1 MIDQKREN
9 LLNLALA
16 ATEVERRRVPE
27 LSAGYNASGKTW
39 EIIVQYQGDLAFL
52 EGQGVRVTLLLFSS
66 AILLVPE
73 SLMDYVTELP
83 QITYLEKPK
92 PLFFAD
98 AFARSVSCISP
109 VQEGISGLYGDG
121 VLLAC
126 IDSGVD
132 YAHPDFCASDGT
144 SRIAL
149 LWDQT
154 IPGNPPMGYALGS
167 VYTRRQINEALAAS
181 SPTERF
187 ALVPSRDVTG
197 HGTAVLGIAA
207 GNGRS
212 SADGAM
218 RGVAPEATLVVVK
231 LGNPDPAD
239 LPRTSQLLQ
248 AVDFCVRYALLVE
261 RPLVINLSFGN
272 NYGSHSGE
280 SLLETYLNAV
290 SNLGQHV
297 ICIGAGNEG
306 DTGRHYAGNLKSD
319 RKSAGQTQTV
329 RATSDPAATAA
340 VSATTI
346 RTIHTMSAMPN
357 LCTPP
362 AVSATADRSV
372 SVEIQVGAYESS
384 FSLQIWKVYGD
395 EISIELISPGGIR
408 SGTLSPILGT
418 ARLTLGSTEL
428 LLFYGMPSPYS
439 QAQEIYLS
447 FQGAGNHLSVENGI
461 WTLRLIPGRLISG
474 SFDLWLPGGNAIG
487 PQTRFFSPTTD
498 TTLTIPS
505 TARSS
510 ITVGAYDPRLSS
522 YASFSGRGY
531 TRILHEVKPDLA
543 APGVNIP
550 APRSGGGYASFTGTS
565 FATPFVSGSA
575 ALMMEWGILRGNDP
589 FLYGEK
595 LKAYLIAGAKPIA
608 SESAYPNRRVGWG
621 ALCLSESLPGY
632 SKTGT

>member
-1 MIDQKREN
+1 MTDQKREN

-27 LSAGYNASGKTW
+27 LSAGYNSYSKTW
-39 EIIVQYQGDLAFL
+39 EVIVQYQGDLAFL
-52 EGQGVRVTLLLFSS
+52 EGQGVRVTLLLFSY

-73 SLMDYVTELP
+73 SLMDYVTGLP

-92 PLFFAD
+92 LLYFAD
-98 AFARSVSCISP
+98 AFVRSISCITP
-109 VQEGISGLYGDG
+109 VQEGVMGLSGNG

-132 YAHPDFCASDGT
+132 YAHPDFCAPDGT
-144 SRIAL
+144 SRIAI

-167 VYTRRQINEALAAS
+167 
-181 SPTERF
+181 
-187 ALVPSRDVTG
+187 
-197 HGTAVLGIAA
+197 
-207 GNGRS
+207 
-212 SADGAM
+212 
-218 RGVAPEATLVVVK
+218 EATLVVVK

-272 NYGSHSGE
+272 NYGSHSGD

-290 SNLGQHV
+290 SNLGQNV

-319 RKSAGQTQTV
+319 RKSSGQTQTV
-329 RATSDPAATAA
+329 RATSDPAAT
-340 VSATTI
+340 S
-346 RTIHTMSAMPN
+346 
-357 LCTPP
+357 
-362 AVSATADRSV
+362 AVSATADRAV
-372 SVEIQVGAYESS
+372 SVEFQVGAYESS

-408 SGTLSPILGT
+408 SGTLSPVLGT
-418 ARLTLGSTEL
+418 ARLTLGPTEL

-439 QAQEIYLS
+439 QAQEIYLT
-447 FQGAGNHLSVENGI
+447 FQGTGNHLSVENGI
-461 WTLRLIPGRLISG
+461 WTLRLTPGRLISG

-487 PQTRFFSPTTD
+487 LQTRFFSPTAD

-505 TARSS
+505 TARSA

-531 TRILHEVKPDLA
+531 TRILHEIKPDLA

-608 SESAYPNRRVGWG
+608 SESEYPNRRVGWG
-621 ALCLSESLPGY
+621 RLCLESSLPD
-632 SKTGT
+632 

>member
-27 LSAGYNASGKTW
+27 LSAGYNSYSKTW
-39 EIIVQYQGDLAFL
+39 EVIVQYQGDLAFL
-52 EGQGVRVTLLLFSS
+52 EGQGVRVTLLLFSY

-73 SLMDYVTELP
+73 SLMDYVTGLP

-92 PLFFAD
+92 LLYFAD
-98 AFARSVSCISP
+98 AFVRSISCITP
-109 VQEGISGLYGDG
+109 VQEGGMGLSGNG

-132 YAHPDFCASDGT
+132 YAHPDFCAPDGT
-144 SRIAL
+144 SRIAI

-167 VYTRRQINEALAAS
+167 VYTRRQINEALAS
-181 SPTERF
+181 STPEERF

-212 SADGAM
+212 SADAAM

-272 NYGSHSGE
+272 NYGSHSGQ

-319 RKSAGQTQTV
+319 RKSSGQTQTV
-329 RATSDPAATAA
+329 RATSDPAATSA
-340 VSATTI
+340 VSAATA
-346 RTIHTMSAMPN
+346 RTVHTMSALPN
-357 LCTPP
+357 PP
-362 AVSATADRSV
+362 AVSAAANRAV
-372 SVEIQVGAYESS
+372 SVEFQVGAYESS

-408 SGTLSPILGT
+408 SGTLSSVLGT

-439 QAQEIYLS
+439 QAQEIYLT
-447 FQGAGNHLSVENGI
+447 FQGTGNHLSVENGI
-461 WTLRLIPGRLISG
+461 WTLRLTPGRLISG

-487 PQTRFFSPTTD
+487 SQTRFFSPTAD

-505 TARSS
+505 TARSA

-531 TRILHEVKPDLA
+531 TRILHEIKPDLA

-565 FATPFVSGSA
+565 FAAPFVSGSA

-608 SESAYPNRRVGWG
+608 SESEYPNRRVGWG

-632 SKTGT
+632 SKSGK

>member
-27 LSAGYNASGKTW
+27 LSAGYNSYSKTW
-39 EIIVQYQGDLAFL
+39 EVIVQYQGDLAFL
-52 EGQGVRVTLLLFSS
+52 EEQGVRVTLLLFSY

-73 SLMDYVTELP
+73 SLMDYVTGLP

-98 AFARSVSCISP
+98 AFMRSISCITP
-109 VQEGISGLYGDG
+109 VQEGISGLYGNG

-132 YAHPDFCASDGT
+132 YAHPDFCAPDGT

-154 IPGNPPMGYALGS
+154 IPGNPPTGYALGS

-212 SADGAM
+212 SADGAI

-272 NYGSHSGE
+272 NYGSHSGQ

-297 ICIGAGNEG
+297 ICIGSGNEG

-319 RKSAGQTQTV
+319 RRSAGQTQTV
-329 RATSDPAATAA
+329 RATSDPTATSAVSAATARM
-340 VSATTI
+340 V
-346 RTIHTMSAMPN
+346 HTMSALPN
-357 LCTPP
+357 PP
-362 AVSATADRSV
+362 AVSAAANRAV
-372 SVEIQVGAYESS
+372 SIEFQVGAYESS

-408 SGTLSPILGT
+408 SGTLSPVLGT
-418 ARLTLGSTEL
+418 ARLTLGPTEL

-439 QAQEIYLS
+439 QAQEIYLT
-447 FQGAGNHLSVENGI
+447 FQGTGNHLSVENGI
-461 WTLRLIPGRLISG
+461 WTLRLTPGRLISG

-487 PQTRFFSPTTD
+487 LQTRFFSPTAD

-505 TARSS
+505 TARSA

-531 TRILHEVKPDLA
+531 TRILHEIKPDLA

-575 ALMMEWGILRGNDP
+575 ALMMERGILRGNDP

-595 LKAYLIAGAKPIA
+595 LKAYLIEGEKPIA
-608 SESAYPNRRVGWG
+608 SESEYPTRRVGWG
-621 ALCLSESLPGY
+621 RLCLESSLPD
-632 SKTGT
+632 

>member
-1 MIDQKREN
+1 MG
-9 LLNLALA
+9 
-16 ATEVERRRVPE
+16 
-27 LSAGYNASGKTW
+27 LSGN
-39 EIIVQYQGDLAFL
+39 
-52 EGQGVRVTLLLFSS
+52 
-66 AILLVPE
+66 
-73 SLMDYVTELP
+73 
-83 QITYLEKPK
+83 
-92 PLFFAD
+92 
-98 AFARSVSCISP
+98 
-109 VQEGISGLYGDG
+109 G

-132 YAHPDFCASDGT
+132 YAHPDFCAPDGT
-144 SRIAL
+144 SRIAI

-167 VYTRRQINEALAAS
+167 VYTRRQINEALAS
-181 SPTERF
+181 STPEERF

-212 SADGAM
+212 SADAAM

-272 NYGSHSGE
+272 NYGSHSGD

-290 SNLGQHV
+290 SNLGQNV

-319 RKSAGQTQTV
+319 RKSSGQTQTV
-329 RATSDPAATAA
+329 RATSDPAATSA
-340 VSATTI
+340 VSAATA
-346 RTIHTMSAMPN
+346 RTVHTMSALPN
-357 LCTPP
+357 PP
-362 AVSATADRSV
+362 AVSAAANRAV
-372 SVEIQVGAYESS
+372 SVEFQVGAYESS

-408 SGTLSPILGT
+408 SGTLSSVLGT

-439 QAQEIYLS
+439 QAQEIYLT
-447 FQGAGNHLSVENGI
+447 FQGTGNHLSVENGI
-461 WTLRLIPGRLISG
+461 WTLRLTPGRLISG

-487 PQTRFFSPTTD
+487 SQTRFFSPTAD

-505 TARSS
+505 TARSA

-531 TRILHEVKPDLA
+531 TRILHEIKPDLA

-565 FATPFVSGSA
+565 FAAPFVSGSA

-608 SESAYPNRRVGWG
+608 SESEYPNRRVGWG
-621 ALCLSESLPGY
+621 VLCTAQSIP
-632 SKTGT
+632 K

>member
-27 LSAGYNASGKTW
+27 LSAGYNSYSKTW
-39 EIIVQYQGDLAFL
+39 EVIVQYHGDLAFL
-52 EGQGVRVTLLLFSS
+52 EEQGVRVTLLLFSY

-73 SLMDYVTELP
+73 SLMDYVTGLP

-98 AFARSVSCISP
+98 AFMRSISCITP
-109 VQEGISGLYGDG
+109 VQEGISGLYGNG

-132 YAHPDFCASDGT
+132 YAHPDFCAPDGT

-154 IPGNPPMGYALGS
+154 IPGNPPTGYALGS

-212 SADGAM
+212 SADGAI

-272 NYGSHSGE
+272 NYGSHSGQ

-297 ICIGAGNEG
+297 ICIGSGNEG

-319 RKSAGQTQTV
+319 RRSAGQTQTV
-329 RATSDPAATAA
+329 RATSDPTATSAVSAATARM
-340 VSATTI
+340 V
-346 RTIHTMSAMPN
+346 HTMSALPN
-357 LCTPP
+357 PP
-362 AVSATADRSV
+362 AVSAAANRAV
-372 SVEIQVGAYESS
+372 SIEFQVGAYESS
-384 FSLQIWKVYGD
+384 F
-395 EISIELISPGGIR
+395 IR
-408 SGTLSPILGT
+408 SGTLSPVLGT
-418 ARLTLGSTEL
+418 ARLTLGPTEL

-439 QAQEIYLS
+439 QAQEIYLT

-461 WTLRLIPGRLISG
+461 WTLRLTPGRLISG

-487 PQTRFFSPTTD
+487 PQTRFFSPTAD

-505 TARSS
+505 TARSA

-531 TRILHEVKPDLA
+531 TRILPEIKPDLA

-608 SESAYPNRRVGWG
+608 SESEYPNRRVGWG
-621 ALCLSESLPGY
+621 RLCLESSLPD
-632 SKTGT
+632 

>member
-39 EIIVQYQGDLAFL
+39 EVIVQYQGDLAFL
-52 EGQGVRVTLLLFSS
+52 EGQGVRVTLLLFSY

-297 ICIGAGNEG
+297 ICIGSGNEG

-329 RATSDPAATAA
+329 RATSDPAATSA
-340 VSATTI
+340 VSAATP
-346 RTIHTMSAMPN
+346 RTVHTMSALSN
-357 LCTPP
+357 SP

-372 SVEIQVGAYESS
+372 SVEFQVGAYESS

-408 SGTLSPILGT
+408 SGTLSPVLGT
-418 ARLTLGSTEL
+418 ARLTLGPTGL

-487 PQTRFFSPTTD
+487 SQTRFFSPTTD

-608 SESAYPNRRVGWG
+608 SESEYPNRRVGWG

>member
-9 LLNLALA
+9 LLNLALD
-16 ATEVERRRVPE
+16 ATEIERRRLPE
-27 LSAGYNASGKTW
+27 LAAGYNASDRTW
-39 EIIVQYQGDLAFL
+39 EVIVQYQGNLSFL
-52 EGQGVRVTLLLFSS
+52 SEQGVRVTLLLFQY

-73 SLMDYVTELP
+73 SLMDYVTGLP

-92 PLFFAD
+92 LLFFAD
-98 AFARSVSCISP
+98 AFARSVSCITP
-109 VQEGISGLYGDG
+109 MQEGISGLYGDG

-132 YAHPDFCASDGT
+132 YAHPDFRDADGT

-154 IPGNPPMGYALGS
+154 VPGNPPMGYSLGA
-167 VYTRRQINEALAAS
+167 VYTRRQINEALAAGT
-181 SPTERF
+181 PEERF

-212 SADGAM
+212 SADGSM

-272 NYGSHSGE
+272 NYGSHSGG

-290 SNLGQHV
+290 SNLGQNV
-297 ICIGAGNEG
+297 ICIGAGNQG
-306 DTGRHYAGNLKSD
+306 DAGRHYAGNLKAD
-319 RKSAGQTQTV
+319 RGAASQTQTIH
-329 RATSDPAATAA
+329 AMSDLVASSA
-340 VSATTI
+340 VSTI
-346 RTIHTMSAMPN
+346 SNRTIHTISALPN
-357 LCTPP
+357 PTAQS
-362 AVSATADRSV
+362 AVSATADRAL
-372 SVEIQVGAYESS
+372 SVEFQVGAYESS
-384 FSLQIWKVYGD
+384 FSLQLWKVYGD

-408 SGTLSPILGT
+408 SGALSPVLGT
-418 ARLTLGSTEL
+418 ARLTLGPTEL

-439 QAQEIYLS
+439 QAQEIYLT
-447 FQGAGNHLSVENGI
+447 FQGTGNQLSVESGI
-461 WTLRLIPGRLISG
+461 WTLRLTPGRLISG
-474 SFDLWLPGGNAIG
+474 SFDLWLPGGNALG
-487 PQTRFFSPTTD
+487 TQTRFFSPSTD

-531 TRILHEVKPDLA
+531 TRLLHEIKPDLA

-595 LKAYLIAGAKPIA
+595 LKAYLISGAKPIA
-608 SESAYPNRRVGWG
+608 SETEYPNRRVGWG
-621 ALCLSESLPGY
+621 ALCLGASLPE
-632 SKTGT
+632 K

>member
-16 ATEVERRRVPE
+16 ATEVERRRAPE

-52 EGQGVRVTLLLFSS
+52 EGQGVRVTLLLFSY

-248 AVDFCVRYALLVE
+248 AVDFCVRYALLVK

-306 DTGRHYAGNLKSD
+306 NTGRHYAGNLKSD

-329 RATSDPAATAA
+329 RATSDPAATSA
-340 VSATTI
+340 VSAATP
-346 RTIHTMSAMPN
+346 RTVHTMSALSN
-357 LCTPP
+357 SP

-372 SVEIQVGAYESS
+372 SVEFQVGAYESS

-408 SGTLSPILGT
+408 SGTLSPVLGT
-418 ARLTLGSTEL
+418 ARLTLGPTEL

-608 SESAYPNRRVGWG
+608 SESEYPNRRVGWG

>member
-27 LSAGYNASGKTW
+27 LSAGYNSYSKTW
-39 EIIVQYQGDLAFL
+39 EVIVQYQGDLAFL
-52 EGQGVRVTLLLFSS
+52 EGQGVRVTLLLFSY

-73 SLMDYVTELP
+73 SLMDYVTGLP

-92 PLFFAD
+92 LLYFAD
-98 AFARSVSCISP
+98 AFVRSISCITP
-109 VQEGISGLYGDG
+109 VQEGGMGLSGNG

-132 YAHPDFCASDGT
+132 YAHPDFCAPDGT
-144 SRIAL
+144 SRIAI

-167 VYTRRQINEALAAS
+167 VYTRRQINEALAS
-181 SPTERF
+181 STPEERF

-212 SADGAM
+212 SADAAM

-272 NYGSHSGE
+272 NYGSHSGD

-290 SNLGQHV
+290 SNLGQNV

-306 DTGRHYAGNLKSD
+306 DTGRHYAGNLRPD
-319 RKSAGQTQTV
+319 RRSAGQMQTV
-329 RATSDPAATAA
+329 RATSDPAATSA
-340 VSATTI
+340 VSAATA
-346 RTIHTMSAMPN
+346 RTVHTMSALPN
-357 LCTPP
+357 PP
-362 AVSATADRSV
+362 AVSATADRAV
-372 SVEIQVGAYESS
+372 SVEFQVGAYESS

-395 EISIELISPGGIR
+395 EILIELISPGGIR
-408 SGTLSPILGT
+408 SGTLSPVLGT
-418 ARLTLGSTEL
+418 ARLTLGPTEL

-439 QAQEIYLS
+439 QAQEIYLT
-447 FQGAGNHLSVENGI
+447 FQGTGNHLSVENGI
-461 WTLRLIPGRLISG
+461 WTLRLTPGRLISG

-487 PQTRFFSPTTD
+487 SQTRFFSPAAD

-505 TARSS
+505 TARSA

-531 TRILHEVKPDLA
+531 TRILHEIKPDLA

-565 FATPFVSGSA
+565 FAAPFVSGSA

-608 SESAYPNRRVGWG
+608 SESEYPNRRVGWG
-621 ALCLSESLPGY
+621 VLCTAQSIP
-632 SKTGT
+632 K

>member
-39 EIIVQYQGDLAFL
+39 EVIVQYQGDLAFL
-52 EGQGVRVTLLLFSS
+52 EGQGVRVTLLLFSY

-212 SADGAM
+212 FADGAM

-319 RKSAGQTQTV
+319 HRSAGQTQTV
-329 RATSDPAATAA
+329 RATSDPAASAA

-357 LCTPP
+357 LFTPP

-608 SESAYPNRRVGWG
+608 SESEYPNRRVGWG

>member
-27 LSAGYNASGKTW
+27 LSAGYNSYSKTW
-39 EIIVQYQGDLAFL
+39 EVIVQYQGDLAFL
-52 EGQGVRVTLLLFSS
+52 EGQGVRVTLLLFSY

-73 SLMDYVTELP
+73 SLMDYVTGLP

-92 PLFFAD
+92 LLYFAD
-98 AFARSVSCISP
+98 AFVRSISCITP
-109 VQEGISGLYGDG
+109 VQEGGMGLSGNG

-132 YAHPDFCASDGT
+132 YAHPDFCAPDGT
-144 SRIAL
+144 SRIAI

-167 VYTRRQINEALAAS
+167 VYTRRQINEALAS
-181 SPTERF
+181 STPEERF

-212 SADGAM
+212 SADAAM

-272 NYGSHSGE
+272 NYGSHSGQ

-319 RKSAGQTQTV
+319 RKSSGQTQTV
-329 RATSDPAATAA
+329 RATSDPAATSA
-340 VSATTI
+340 VSAATA
-346 RTIHTMSAMPN
+346 RTVHTMSALPN
-357 LCTPP
+357 PP
-362 AVSATADRSV
+362 AVSAAANRAV
-372 SVEIQVGAYESS
+372 SVEFQIGAYESS

-395 EISIELISPGGIR
+395 EILIELISPGGIR
-408 SGTLSPILGT
+408 SGTLSPVLGT
-418 ARLTLGSTEL
+418 ARLTLGPTEL

-439 QAQEIYLS
+439 QAQEIYLT
-447 FQGAGNHLSVENGI
+447 FQGTGNHLSVENGI
-461 WTLRLIPGRLISG
+461 WTLRLTPGRLISG

-487 PQTRFFSPTTD
+487 SQTRFFSPAAD

-505 TARSS
+505 TARSA

-531 TRILHEVKPDLA
+531 TRILHEIKPDLA

-565 FATPFVSGSA
+565 FAAPFVSGSA

-608 SESAYPNRRVGWG
+608 SESEYPNRRVGWG
-621 ALCLSESLPGY
+621 ALCTAHSLFHM
-632 SKTGT
+632 

>member
-27 LSAGYNASGKTW
+27 LSAGYNSYSKTW
-39 EIIVQYQGDLAFL
+39 EVIVQYQGDLAFL
-52 EGQGVRVTLLLFSS
+52 EGQGVRVTLLLFSY

-73 SLMDYVTELP
+73 SLMDYVTGLP

-92 PLFFAD
+92 LLYFAD
-98 AFARSVSCISP
+98 AFVRSISCITP
-109 VQEGISGLYGDG
+109 VQEGGMGLSGNG

-132 YAHPDFCASDGT
+132 YAHPDFCAPDGT
-144 SRIAL
+144 SRIAI

-167 VYTRRQINEALAAS
+167 VYTRRQINEALAS
-181 SPTERF
+181 STPEERF

-272 NYGSHSGE
+272 NYGSHSGD

-290 SNLGQHV
+290 SNLGQNV

-306 DTGRHYAGNLKSD
+306 DTGRHYAGNLRPD
-319 RKSAGQTQTV
+319 RRSAGQMQTV
-329 RATSDPAATAA
+329 RATSDPTATSAVSAATA
-340 VSATTI
+340 
-346 RTIHTMSAMPN
+346 RTVHTMSALPN
-357 LCTPP
+357 PP
-362 AVSATADRSV
+362 AVSAAANRAV
-372 SVEIQVGAYESS
+372 SVEFQIGAYESS

-408 SGTLSPILGT
+408 SGTLSPVLGT

-439 QAQEIYLS
+439 QAQEIYLT
-447 FQGAGNHLSVENGI
+447 FQGTGNHLSVENGI
-461 WTLRLIPGRLISG
+461 WTLRLTPGRLISG

-487 PQTRFFSPTTD
+487 SQTRFFSPATD

-505 TARSS
+505 TARSA
-510 ITVGAYDPRLSS
+510 ITVGAYDPRRSS

-531 TRILHEVKPDLA
+531 TRILHEIKPDLA

-608 SESAYPNRRVGWG
+608 SESEYPNRRVGWG

-632 SKTGT
+632 SKSGK

>member
-27 LSAGYNASGKTW
+27 LSAGYNSYSKTW
-39 EIIVQYQGDLAFL
+39 EVIVQYQGDLAFL
-52 EGQGVRVTLLLFSS
+52 EGQGVRVTLLLFSY

-73 SLMDYVTELP
+73 SLMDYVTGLP

-92 PLFFAD
+92 LLYFAD
-98 AFARSVSCISP
+98 AFVRSISCITP
-109 VQEGISGLYGDG
+109 VQEGGMGLSGNG

-132 YAHPDFCASDGT
+132 YAHPDFCAPDGT
-144 SRIAL
+144 SRIAI

-167 VYTRRQINEALAAS
+167 VYTRRQINEALAS
-181 SPTERF
+181 STPEERF

-212 SADGAM
+212 SADAAM

-272 NYGSHSGE
+272 NYGSHSGQ

-319 RKSAGQTQTV
+319 RKSSGQTQTV
-329 RATSDPAATAA
+329 RATSDPAATSA
-340 VSATTI
+340 VSAATA
-346 RTIHTMSAMPN
+346 RTVHTMSALPN
-357 LCTPP
+357 PP
-362 AVSATADRSV
+362 AVSAAANRAV
-372 SVEIQVGAYESS
+372 SVEFQVGAYESS

-408 SGTLSPILGT
+408 SGTLSSVLGT

-439 QAQEIYLS
+439 QAQEIYLT
-447 FQGAGNHLSVENGI
+447 FQGTGNHLSVENGI
-461 WTLRLIPGRLISG
+461 WTLRLTPGRLISG

-487 PQTRFFSPTTD
+487 SQTRFFSPTAD

-505 TARSS
+505 TARSA

-531 TRILHEVKPDLA
+531 TRILHEIKPDLA

-565 FATPFVSGSA
+565 FAAPFVSGSA

-608 SESAYPNRRVGWG
+608 SESEYPNRRVGWG
-621 ALCLSESLPGY
+621 VLCTAQSIP
-632 SKTGT
+632 K

>member
-16 ATEVERRRVPE
+16 ATEVERRRAPE

-52 EGQGVRVTLLLFSS
+52 EGQGVRVTLLLFSY

-73 SLMDYVTELP
+73 SLMDYVTGLP

-92 PLFFAD
+92 LLYFAD
-98 AFARSVSCISP
+98 AFVRSISCITP
-109 VQEGISGLYGDG
+109 VQEGGMGLSGNG

-132 YAHPDFCASDGT
+132 YAHPDFCAPDGT
-144 SRIAL
+144 SRIAI

-167 VYTRRQINEALAAS
+167 VYTRRQINEALAS
-181 SPTERF
+181 STPEERF

-212 SADGAM
+212 SADAAM

-272 NYGSHSGE
+272 NYGSHSGD

-290 SNLGQHV
+290 SNLGQNV

-306 DTGRHYAGNLKSD
+306 DTGRHYAGNLRPD
-319 RKSAGQTQTV
+319 RRSAGQMQTV
-329 RATSDPAATAA
+329 RATSDPAATSA
-340 VSATTI
+340 VSAATA
-346 RTIHTMSAMPN
+346 RTVHTMSALPN
-357 LCTPP
+357 PP
-362 AVSATADRSV
+362 AVSATADRAV
-372 SVEIQVGAYESS
+372 SVEFQVGAYESS

-395 EISIELISPGGIR
+395 EILIELISPGGIR
-408 SGTLSPILGT
+408 SGTLSPVLGT
-418 ARLTLGSTEL
+418 ARLTLGPTEL

-439 QAQEIYLS
+439 QAQEIYLT
-447 FQGAGNHLSVENGI
+447 FQGTGNHLSVENGI
-461 WTLRLIPGRLISG
+461 WTLRLTPGRLISG

-487 PQTRFFSPTTD
+487 SQTRFFSPAAD

-505 TARSS
+505 TARSA

-531 TRILHEVKPDLA
+531 TRILHEIKPDLA

-565 FATPFVSGSA
+565 FAAPFVSGSA

-608 SESAYPNRRVGWG
+608 SESEYPNRRVGWG
-621 ALCLSESLPGY
+621 RLCLESSLPD
-632 SKTGT
+632 

>member
-27 LSAGYNASGKTW
+27 LAAGYNAAERTW
-39 EIIVQYQGDLAFL
+39 EVIVQYQGDLSFL
-52 EGQGVRVTLLLFSS
+52 EEQGLRVTLLLFQY

-73 SLMDYVTELP
+73 SLIDYVTGLP

-92 PLFFAD
+92 LLFFAD
-98 AFARSVSCISP
+98 AFARSVSCITP

-132 YAHPDFCASDGT
+132 YAHPDFCAADGT

-154 IPGNPPMGYALGS
+154 IPGSPPMGYALGS
-167 VYTRRQINEALAAS
+167 VYTRRQINEALAS
-181 SPTERF
+181 STPEERF
-187 ALVPSRDVTG
+187 SLVPSRDVTG

-207 GNGRS
+207 GNGRA

-218 RGVAPEATLVVVK
+218 RGVAPEATLIVVK

-272 NYGSHSGE
+272 NYGAHSGG
-280 SLLETYLNAV
+280 SLIETYLNAV
-290 SNLGQHV
+290 SNLGQNV
-297 ICIGAGNEG
+297 ICVGTGNEG
-306 DTGRHYAGNLKSD
+306 DSGRHYAGNLKTGH
-319 RKSAGQTQTV
+319 RTAIQTRTV
-329 RATSDPAATAA
+329 HAMADPAACHDFSPAFTG
-340 VSATTI
+340 SPSSHSTI
-346 RTIHTMSAMPN
+346 RYAIPSASSNGRISSMSSES
-357 LCTPP
+357 T
-362 AVSATADRSV
+362 SI
-372 SVEIQVGAYESS
+372 EFQVGAYESS

-408 SGTLSPILGT
+408 SGALSPVLGT
-418 ARLTLGSTEL
+418 ARLTLGPTEL

-439 QAQEIYLS
+439 QAQEIYLT
-447 FQGAGNHLSVENGI
+447 FQGAGNQLSVESGI
-461 WTLRLIPGRLISG
+461 WTLRLTPGRLISG
-474 SFDLWLPGGNAIG
+474 SLDLWLPGGNALG
-487 PQTRFFSPTTD
+487 TQTRFFSPSTD

-505 TARSS
+505 TARSC
-510 ITVGAYDPRLSS
+510 ITVGAYNPRLSS

-531 TRILHEVKPDLA
+531 TRLLHEIKPDLA

-550 APRSGGGYASFTGTS
+550 APRTGGGYASFTGTS

-608 SESAYPNRRVGWG
+608 SETEYPNRRVGWG
-621 ALCLSESLPGY
+621 ALCLDASLPD
-632 SKTGT
+632 

>member
-16 ATEVERRRVPE
+16 ATEVERRRAPE

-52 EGQGVRVTLLLFSS
+52 EGQGVRVTLLLFSY

-98 AFARSVSCISP
+98 VFARSVSCISP

-187 ALVPSRDVTG
+187 ALVPSRDATG

-306 DTGRHYAGNLKSD
+306 NTGRHYAGNLKSD

-329 RATSDPAATAA
+329 RATSAL
-340 VSATTI
+340 S
-346 RTIHTMSAMPN
+346 N
-357 LCTPP
+357 PP

-372 SVEIQVGAYESS
+372 SVEFQVGAYESS

-408 SGTLSPILGT
+408 SGTLSPVLGT
-418 ARLTLGSTEL
+418 ARLTLGPTEL

-461 WTLRLIPGRLISG
+461 WTLRLIPGRL
-474 SFDLWLPGGNAIG
+474 
-487 PQTRFFSPTTD
+487 FSPTTD

-531 TRILHEVKPDLA
+531 TRILHEVKPNLA

-608 SESAYPNRRVGWG
+608 SESEYPNRRVGWG

>member
-16 ATEVERRRVPE
+16 ATDVERRRVPE
-27 LSAGYNASGKTW
+27 LSAGYNAAERTW
-39 EIIVQYQGDLAFL
+39 EVIVQYQGDLTFL
-52 EGQGVRVTLLLFSS
+52 EEQGVRVTLLLFQY

-73 SLMDYVTELP
+73 SLMDYVTGLP
-83 QITYLEKPK
+83 QITYMEKPK
-92 PLFFAD
+92 LLFFAD
-98 AFARSVSCISP
+98 AFARSVSCITP

-132 YAHPDFCASDGT
+132 YAHPDFCTADGT

-154 IPGNPPMGYALGS
+154 IPGDPPMGYALGS

-181 SPTERF
+181 SPEERF

-218 RGVAPEATLVVVK
+218 QGVAPEATLVVVK

-280 SLLETYLNAV
+280 SLIETYLNAV
-290 SNLGQHV
+290 SNLGQNV
-297 ICIGAGNEG
+297 ICVGAGNEG
-306 DTGRHYAGNLKSD
+306 DAGRHYTGNFKTD
-319 RKSAGQTQTV
+319 RGT
-329 RATSDPAATAA
+329 
-340 VSATTI
+340 
-346 RTIHTMSAMPN
+346 
-357 LCTPP
+357 
-362 AVSATADRSV
+362 V
-372 SVEIQVGAYESS
+372 SVEFQVGAYESS

-408 SGTLSPILGT
+408 SGALSPVLGT
-418 ARLTLGSTEL
+418 ARLTLGPTEL

-439 QAQEIYLS
+439 QAQEIYLT
-447 FQGAGNHLSVENGI
+447 FQGAGNQLSVESGI
-461 WTLRLIPGRLISG
+461 WTIRLTPGRLISG
-474 SFDLWLPGGNAIG
+474 SFDFWLPGGNALG
-487 PQTRFFSPTTD
+487 TQTRFFSPAAD

-505 TARSS
+505 TARSA

-531 TRILHEVKPDLA
+531 TRILQEIKPDLA

-595 LKAYLIAGAKPIA
+595 LKAYLIASAKPIA
-608 SESAYPNRRVGWG
+608 SETEYPNRRVGWG
-621 ALCLSESLPGY
+621 ALCLGASLPN
-632 SKTGT
+632 

>member
-27 LSAGYNASGKTW
+27 LSAGYNSYSKTW
-39 EIIVQYQGDLAFL
+39 EVIVQYQGDLAFL
-52 EGQGVRVTLLLFSS
+52 EEQGVRVTLLLFSY

-73 SLMDYVTELP
+73 SLMDYVTGLP

-98 AFARSVSCISP
+98 AFMRSISCITP
-109 VQEGISGLYGDG
+109 VQEGISGLYGNG

-132 YAHPDFCASDGT
+132 YAHPDFCAPDGT

-154 IPGNPPMGYALGS
+154 IPGNPPTGYALGS

-212 SADGAM
+212 SADGAI

-272 NYGSHSGE
+272 NYGSHSGQ

-297 ICIGAGNEG
+297 ICIGSGNEG

-319 RKSAGQTQTV
+319 RRSAGQTQTV
-329 RATSDPAATAA
+329 RATSDPTATSAVSAATARM
-340 VSATTI
+340 V
-346 RTIHTMSAMPN
+346 HTMSALPN
-357 LCTPP
+357 PP
-362 AVSATADRSV
+362 AVSAAANRAV
-372 SVEIQVGAYESS
+372 SIEFQVGAYESS

-408 SGTLSPILGT
+408 SGTLSPVLGT
-418 ARLTLGSTEL
+418 ARLTLGPTEL

-439 QAQEIYLS
+439 QAQEIYLT
-447 FQGAGNHLSVENGI
+447 FQGTGNHLSVENGI
-461 WTLRLIPGRLISG
+461 WTLRLTPGRLISG

-487 PQTRFFSPTTD
+487 LQTRFFSPTAD

-505 TARSS
+505 TARSA

-531 TRILHEVKPDLA
+531 TRILHEIKPDLA

-550 APRSGGGYASFTGTS
+550 APRSGGGYASFTGT
-565 FATPFVSGSA
+565 
-575 ALMMEWGILRGNDP
+575 
-589 FLYGEK
+589 
-595 LKAYLIAGAKPIA
+595 
-608 SESAYPNRRVGWG
+608 
-621 ALCLSESLPGY
+621 
-632 SKTGT
+632 

>member
-27 LSAGYNASGKTW
+27 LSAGYNAAERTW
-39 EIIVQYQGDLAFL
+39 EVIVQYQGDLAFL
-52 EGQGVRVTLLLFSS
+52 EEQGVRVTLLLFQY

-73 SLMDYVTELP
+73 SLMDYVTGLP

-92 PLFFAD
+92 PLFFTD

-132 YAHPDFCASDGT
+132 YAHPDFCAPDGT

-154 IPGNPPMGYALGS
+154 IPGNPPTGYALGS

-212 SADGAM
+212 SADGSM

-306 DTGRHYAGNLKSD
+306 DTGRHYAGNLRPD
-319 RKSAGQTQTV
+319 RRLAGQTQTV
-329 RATSDPAATAA
+329 RATSDPAATSA
-340 VSATTI
+340 VSAAAA
-346 RTIHTMSAMPN
+346 RTVHTRSALPN
-357 LCTPP
+357 PP
-362 AVSATADRSV
+362 AVSATADRAV
-372 SVEIQVGAYESS
+372 SVEFQVGAYESS

-408 SGTLSPILGT
+408 SGTLSPVLGT
-418 ARLTLGSTEL
+418 ARLTLGPTEL

-439 QAQEIYLS
+439 QAQEIYLT
-447 FQGAGNHLSVENGI
+447 FQGAGNYLSVENGI

-487 PQTRFFSPTTD
+487 SQTRFFSPTAD

-531 TRILHEVKPDLA
+531 TRILHEVKPNLA

-608 SESAYPNRRVGWG
+608 SESEYPNRRVGWG

>member
-1 MIDQKREN
+1 MHSKKQICTPIVRWRLYHISRKSGIDFNNILDGVFVMIDQKREN

-27 LSAGYNASGKTW
+27 LSAGYNSYSKTW
-39 EIIVQYQGDLAFL
+39 EVIVQYQGDLAFL
-52 EGQGVRVTLLLFSS
+52 EEQGVRVTLLLFSY

-73 SLMDYVTELP
+73 SLMDYVTGLP

-92 PLFFAD
+92 LLYFAD
-98 AFARSVSCISP
+98 AFVRSISCITP
-109 VQEGISGLYGDG
+109 VQEGVMGLSGNG
-121 VLLAC
+121 VL
-126 IDSGVD
+126 
-132 YAHPDFCASDGT
+132 
-144 SRIAL
+144 R
-149 LWDQT
+149 Q
-154 IPGNPPMGYALGS
+154 
-167 VYTRRQINEALAAS
+167 QINEALAS
-181 SPTERF
+181 STPEERF

-212 SADGAM
+212 SADAAM

-272 NYGSHSGE
+272 NYGSHSGD

-290 SNLGQHV
+290 SNLGQNV

-319 RKSAGQTQTV
+319 RKSSGQTQTV
-329 RATSDPAATAA
+329 RATSDPAAT
-340 VSATTI
+340 S
-346 RTIHTMSAMPN
+346 
-357 LCTPP
+357 
-362 AVSATADRSV
+362 AVSATADRAV
-372 SVEIQVGAYESS
+372 SVEFQVGAYESS

-408 SGTLSPILGT
+408 SGTLSPVLGT
-418 ARLTLGSTEL
+418 ARLTLGPTEL

-439 QAQEIYLS
+439 QAQEIYLT

-461 WTLRLIPGRLISG
+461 WTLRLTPGRLISG
-474 SFDLWLPGGNAIG
+474 SFDLWLPGGNAVG
-487 PQTRFFSPTTD
+487 SQTRFFSPTAD

-505 TARSS
+505 TARSA

-531 TRILHEVKPDLA
+531 TRILHEIKPDLA

-608 SESAYPNRRVGWG
+608 SESEYPNRRVGWG
-621 ALCLSESLPGY
+621 RLCLESSLPD
-632 SKTGT
+632 

>member
-27 LSAGYNASGKTW
+27 LSAGYNSYSKTW
-39 EIIVQYQGDLAFL
+39 EVIVQYQGDLAFL
-52 EGQGVRVTLLLFSS
+52 EGQGVRVTLLLFSY

-98 AFARSVSCISP
+98 AFARSASCISP

-126 IDSGVD
+126 IDSGVA
-132 YAHPDFCASDGT
+132 YAHPDFCAADGT

-154 IPGNPPMGYALGS
+154 IPGNPPTGYALGS

-212 SADGAM
+212 SADGSM

-272 NYGSHSGE
+272 NYGSHSGQ

-306 DTGRHYAGNLKSD
+306 DTGRHYAGNLTSD
-319 RKSAGQTQTV
+319 RRSAGQTQTV
-329 RATSDPAATAA
+329 RATSDPTATSA
-340 VSATTI
+340 VSATT
-346 RTIHTMSAMPN
+346 
-357 LCTPP
+357 
-362 AVSATADRSV
+362 DRAV
-372 SVEIQVGAYESS
+372 SVEFQVGAYESS

-408 SGTLSPILGT
+408 SGTLSPVLGT

-439 QAQEIYLS
+439 QAQEIYLT

-461 WTLRLIPGRLISG
+461 WTLRLTPGRLISG

-487 PQTRFFSPTTD
+487 PQTRFFSPTAD

-505 TARSS
+505 TARSA

-531 TRILHEVKPDLA
+531 TRILHEIKPDLA

-608 SESAYPNRRVGWG
+608 SESEYPNRRVGWG
-621 ALCLSESLPGY
+621 RLCLESSLPD
-632 SKTGT
+632 

>member
-27 LSAGYNASGKTW
+27 LSAGYNAAERTW
-39 EIIVQYQGDLAFL
+39 EVIVQYQGDLAFL
-52 EGQGVRVTLLLFSS
+52 EEQGVRVTLLLFQY

-73 SLMDYVTELP
+73 SLMDYVTGLP

-92 PLFFAD
+92 PLFFTD

-132 YAHPDFCASDGT
+132 YAHPDFCAPDGT

-154 IPGNPPMGYALGS
+154 IPGNPPTGYALGS

-212 SADGAM
+212 SADGSM

-272 NYGSHSGE
+272 NYGSHNGE

-319 RKSAGQTQTV
+319 RKLAGQTQTV
-329 RATSDPAATAA
+329 RATSDPAATSA
-340 VSATTI
+340 VSAAAA
-346 RTIHTMSAMPN
+346 RTVHTRSALPN
-357 LCTPP
+357 PP
-362 AVSATADRSV
+362 AVSATADRAV
-372 SVEIQVGAYESS
+372 SVEFQVGAYESS

-408 SGTLSPILGT
+408 SGTLSPVLGT
-418 ARLTLGSTEL
+418 ARLTLGPTEL

-439 QAQEIYLS
+439 QAQEIYLT
-447 FQGAGNHLSVENGI
+447 FQGTGNHLSVENGI
-461 WTLRLIPGRLISG
+461 WTLRLTPGRLISG

-487 PQTRFFSPTTD
+487 SQTRFFSPTAD

-531 TRILHEVKPDLA
+531 TRILHEVKPNLA

-608 SESAYPNRRVGWG
+608 SESEYPNRRVGWG